1 MVFDIRRGYAGNAPG
16 QQLKTLLEKLTS
28 GDLKAIVG
36 PIVLAMLTPSPST
49 NREELIAS
57 AEHAFRYKAKE
68 LLADPSMLRTLLR
81 NLDAGKLDELKHRFS
96 TAGIS
101 LPSEEIDVAT
111 LAMGPAWSVLAGFL
125 GFEAEETL
133 LAPATLSRTACQPAF
148 PLFAHQRSIV
158 HRAYRKISAPRGRT
172 IIHMPTGAGKT
183 RTAAHLVCRVLNES
197 EPGLIVWLANSREL
211 LDQAAETLITAW
223 TTLGNREVTFL
234 RFWGSYNP
242 VLQETGDGVVI
253 ASMAKMHFWRQRN
266 SAEFL
271 RFASRVQLVVVDEAH
286 QAIAPTY
293 RNVIDALCGM
303 GAAGS
308 VVGLTATPGRTW
320 NDSKADEELA
330 DFFGASKV
338 VLEIPDYEN
347 PVQYLIEAGYLA
359 KPIFHQLEYTPS
371 VAPPALSRKEQTG
384 PEEYSDAVLESL
396 AEDTAR
402 NLAVLQAVA
411 DLITREHHRI
421 ILFAL
426 SVEHAQHLTSALA
439 ARGIDAEMVSGE
451 TPATE
456 RSAILKRFKQGT
468 ATPRVVCNFG
478 VLTTGF
484 DAPRISA
491 AIIAR
496 PTKSL
501 VLYSQM
507 VGRATRGV
515 KAGGNSTCEIVTV
528 HDPTVP
534 GFGDIAEAFFNWED
548 TWHDD

>member
-1 MVFDIRRGYAGNAPG
+1 MIFDVKRGYAGDTPG
-16 QQLKTLLEKLTS
+16 QLLGTVLEKLTS
-28 GDLKAIVG
+28 GDLKTIVG
-36 PIVLAMLTPSPST
+36 PIVLAMLPSSPSA
-49 NREELIAS
+49 NRGELTS
-57 AEHAFRYKAKE
+57 AAERAFRYDARK
-68 LLADPSMLRTLLR
+68 LLANPLMLRTILR
-81 NLDAGKLDELKHRFS
+81 NLDPGKLEELKHRFS
-96 TAGIS
+96 MAGVS
-101 LPSEEIDVAT
+101 LPSGEIDVAT
-111 LAMGPAWSVLAGFL
+111 LAAGPSWSVLAGFL
-125 GFEAEETL
+125 GFEAEETA
-133 LAPATLSRTACQPAF
+133 LAPAVLPRTACQPAF
-148 PLFAHQRSIV
+148 ALFSHQRLIV
-158 HRAYRKISAPRGRT
+158 HRAYQKLSIPRGRT

-183 RTAAHLVCRVLNES
+183 RTAAHLVSRMLNES

-242 VLQETGDGVVI
+242 GLQEINDGVVI
-253 ASMAKMHFWRQRN
+253 GSMAKMHFWRQRN

-303 GAAGS
+303 GAVGS

-338 VLEIPDYEN
+338 VLEIPGYEN
-347 PVQYLIEAGYLA
+347 PVQYLIEQGYLA
-359 KPIFHQLEYTPS
+359 KPIFHQLDYAPS
-371 VAPPALSRKEQTG
+371 AVPPALSTKEKTG
-384 PEEYSDAVLESL
+384 SEEYSDAVLGSL

-402 NLAVLQAVA
+402 NLAVLEAVT
-411 DLITREHHRI
+411 DLIARKHQRI

-426 SVEHAQHLTSALA
+426 SVEHAQHLTSGLA
-439 ARGIDAEMVSGE
+439 ARGIEAEMVSGE

-515 KAGGNSTCEIVTV
+515 RAGGNPTCEIVTV